1 MQVWLS
7 CYTTGRRWFC
17 SYEKMNAVAFRSHS
31 IQLAPMKMDQ
41 ANFNAKSVSFL
52 SQSLSR
58 DRAGTGNVSFCV
70 THGSVPSVSSSP
82 KRKTGPWT
90 RRPRITRTRG
100 NSLRDK
106 LLSLSP
112 HPCSPRPGRSLVF
125 VHCASDQRIQTIN
138 CAWEPL
144 SHFSRF
150 TIMFTY
156 LIKRD
161 AILNLLS
168 FFQPWAK
175 PASLFIPREVKAN
188 CQQL

>member
-17 SYEKMNAVAFRSHS
+17 SYEKTNAVAFRSHS

-106 LLSLSP
+106 LLSLFSP
-112 HPCSPRPGRSLVF
+112 PLLPQTRAFPSICPLCFGPKNPDHKLCLGASEPFLTLHDN
-125 VHCASDQRIQTIN
+125 VH
-138 CAWEPL
+138 
-144 SHFSRF
+144 
-150 TIMFTY
+150 
-156 LIKRD
+156 
-161 AILNLLS
+161 LLD
-168 FFQPWAK
+168 
-175 PASLFIPREVKAN
+175 
-188 CQQL
+188 